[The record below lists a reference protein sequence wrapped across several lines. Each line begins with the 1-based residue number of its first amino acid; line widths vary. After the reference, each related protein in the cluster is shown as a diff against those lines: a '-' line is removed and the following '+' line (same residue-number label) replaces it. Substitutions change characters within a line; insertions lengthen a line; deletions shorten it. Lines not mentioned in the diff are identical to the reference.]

1 MAASI
6 PLALVAA
13 LLFAVSAALQQH
25 SARSTARHM
34 EASPPRTA
42 GGTAASRAR
51 VNGTQTLT
59 MTEPTH
65 EPPGPVRTSL
75 WKSPVLLF
83 RLLRDPRWL
92 LGWLAGIG
100 GFGAQAV
107 ALHVGSITVVQ
118 ALTVTQLLFA
128 LPLGT
133 IPAGRRPLRR
143 DWLGAAAVC
152 AGLITL
158 LTIRGNVPQT
168 TGRRDQ
174 VPLVVAMVVVL
185 IALLV
190 LVAWL
195 LRSYPQSR
203 TAALAAAAGLC
214 FCLTAVFLVYAGDD
228 LSQQGVLG
236 AAFGW
241 PLAGLIGSTLLGTVF
256 VQNAF
261 AGGSLPT
268 AMTTMTIT
276 DPVASWIAGI
286 VLFDAKPAL
295 GPGGTTGTVL
305 AFAAIALGIAALA
318 TSPTLHDERHLRLG
332 P

>member
-1 MAASI
+1 MAAGI

-34 EASPPRTA
+34 DAARSRPA
-42 GGTAASRAR
+42 GEVAASRA
-51 VNGTQTLT
+51 VNGAQTLT
-59 MTEPTH
+59 VA
-65 EPPGPVRTSL
+65 PPESPNPVRPSL
-75 WKSPVLLF
+75 WKSPALIF

-133 IPAGRRPLRR
+133 IPAGRHPLRR
-143 DWLGAAAVC
+143 DWFGAAAVC
-152 AGLITL
+152 AGLITF

-174 VPLVVAMVVVL
+174 VPLVVAVAVVL
-185 IALLV
+185 ITLLLV
-190 LVAWL
+190 VAWL
-195 LRSYPQSR
+195 LRSHPQSR

-228 LSQQGVLG
+228 LSRHGLL
-236 AAFGW
+236 AAVFDW
-241 PLAGLIGSTLLGTVF
+241 PLAGLIASTLLGTVF

-305 AFAAIALGIAALA
+305 AFAAIAAGIAALA
-318 TSPTLHDERHLRLG
+318 TSPTLHDERQLRIG
-332 P
+332 V

>member
-34 EASPPRTA
+34 DAARPRTA
-42 GGTAASRAR
+42 GRTASRA
-51 VNGTQTLT
+51 NGTQTLT
-59 MTEPTH
+59 MAEPTY
-65 EPPGPVRTSL
+65 EPPVRTSL
-75 WKSPVLLF
+75 WKSPVLIV

-133 IPAGRRPLRR
+133 IPVGRRPLRR

-152 AGLITL
+152 TGLITF

-174 VPLVVAMVVVL
+174 VPLVVAVAVLL
-185 IALLV
+185 IALLIV
-190 LVAWL
+190 VAWL
-195 LRSYPQSR
+195 LRSHPQSR

-228 LSQQGVLG
+228 LPRRGVLG
-236 AAFGW
+236 AVADW
-241 PLAGLIGSTLLGTVF
+241 PPAGLIASTLIGAVF

-276 DPVASWIAGI
+276 DPVASWIAGL
-286 VLFDAKPAL
+286 VLFDAEPAL

-305 AFAAIALGIAALA
+305 AFTAIAVGIAVLA
-318 TSPTLHDERHLRLG
+318 TSPTLHDERHIGRTV
-332 P
+332 